1 MFSAG
6 GPGLDKDAVGIFGY
20 YNLGPEIIVLNA
32 LITFGGLFLV
42 SKSKANN

>member
-6 GPGLDKDAVGIFGY
+6 GPGLDKDAAGIFGY

-42 SKSKANN
+42 SKSTANK